1 MSTESI
7 FSMEICIQFWKNS
20 SMKGHSNRLA
30 VQKMRFFVLVKAVIR
45 KVEKND
51 DVRSI
56 VFKKLNLL
64 NFTKT
69 LLNVVCFLK
78 FTMDI
83 IYVIFLR

>member
-1 MSTESI
+1 M
-7 FSMEICIQFWKNS
+7 
-20 SMKGHSNRLA
+20 
-30 VQKMRFFVLVKAVIR
+30 QKMRFFVLVKAVIR
-45 KVEKND
+45 KVEKHD
-51 DVRSI
+51 DVTNV

-69 LLNVVCFLK
+69 LLNLICFLK

>member
-1 MSTESI
+1 
-7 FSMEICIQFWKNS
+7 
-20 SMKGHSNRLA
+20 MKGHSNRLA

-51 DVRSI
+51 DVRNI

-69 LLNVVCFLK
+69 LLNLVCFLK